1 MSLPE
6 ELTNVADGAA
16 VQRIG
21 DAVFGRPSAERIAAF
36 TPAPS
41 TGTDRTM
48 IVRTVELAHIDVGG
62 RLRALDPAWVALLA
76 EEIGRDG
83 LIEPI
88 RVVARGERFQLIS
101 GARRIAAYQALGR
114 SEIEARIEPE
124 AALADDAAVRLGEIK
139 GNFLRGELTMLE
151 RAYYVAA
158 WREVY
163 ESVSALPKRGG
174 ARTSSKFPQRGKLT
188 GAGNEA
194 VNDDAPD
201 AFVMSLSEAA
211 QKALDISKNTL
222 YRLLNIATIP
232 PEQGHR
238 LTGHPSADS
247 RVELMLLADQPAERQ
262 AAIVDLIL
270 GDDAEIGTVA
280 EAIAHLDGGQAPA
293 PAPLS
298 PPERTYQ
305 NFARWPQAQQYAFF
319 ELSAEAI
326 ERWQAERATKAKRGA
341 IRSVA

>member
-1 MSLPE
+1 MSLPK
-6 ELTNVADGAA
+6 ELTNVADGAS

-21 DAVFGRPSAERIAAF
+21 DAVYGRPSAEWIAAF
-36 TPAPS
+36 TPASS

-76 EEIGRDG
+76 EEIERDG

-88 RVVARGERFQLIS
+88 RVVERGDGFALIS
-101 GARRIAAYQALGR
+101 GARRIAAYQELGR
-114 SEIEARIEPE
+114 TEIEARIEPVT
-124 AALADDAAVRLGEIK
+124 ALADEAFIRLGEIK
-139 GNFLRGELTMLE
+139 SNLLRGELTMLE

-163 ESVSALPKRGG
+163 LSVHSLPKRGRG
-174 ARTSSKFPQRGKLT
+174 PAREKIIQRINISPE
-188 GAGNEA
+188 AGDAANEDVA
-194 VNDDAPD
+194 D
-201 AFVMSLSEAA
+201 AFVLSLTEAA
-211 QKALDISKNTL
+211 QKSLKLTQATL
-222 YRLLNIATIP
+222 YRLLNIAKIP

-247 RVELMLLADQPAERQ
+247 RVELMLLADQSAERQ

-270 GDDAEIGTVA
+270 GGDAEIGTVA
-280 EAIAHLDGGQAPA
+280 DAIASLDGGQAST

-298 PPERTYQ
+298 PPERFHQT
-305 NFARWPQAQQYAFF
+305 FARLRPQDQDAFF
-319 ELSAEAI
+319 DLNAEAI
-326 ERWQAERATKAKRGA
+326 ERWSAARATKAKRGA